1 MEFTYEA
8 LNRQGQSI
16 TGKVVAE
23 NTSEAYEKLRE
34 AGVVVT
40 SLNEVKGAG
49 VKKKKTKKIPLADMS
64 MFARQLAAMI
74 SAGIPVTQA
83 MQTLVSQTTNQT
95 LANAIKNI
103 AEDVEGGAALS
114 EAFTAQKPVFSDL
127 FCSMIA
133 AGEMGGMLDKT
144 LLAMSN
150 QLHKDKQL
158 KDSVKSAT
166 SYPKMVGSFAIIIL
180 IVMLIFMV
188 PTFQGMTATVEDL
201 NPITELIYFLSES
214 LRAYWYIIFPA
225 IVAIIFVIIKIV
237 KSPPVQHIWENHKM
251 NAPIVGELITK
262 TILARF
268 CRIFATL
275 IAGGVT
281 AVKALETAGP
291 TSGSRLVSEAVT
303 KAISEV
309 ENGRTIHEALDESG
323 LFPPMLI
330 GMIAIGEEAGTLP
343 TMLDKVA
350 EFYEEDVDTIAKN
363 LGSIL
368 EPIMLVGLAGIVG
381 FLIIALYLPVFQAA
395 TATPA

>member
-40 SLNEVKGAG
+40 TLNEVKGAG
-49 VKKKKTKKIPLADMS
+49 VKKKRSKKIPLADMS

-188 PTFQGMTATVEDL
+188 PTFQGMTSTVEDL
-201 NPITELIYFLSES
+201 NPITEFIYFLSES

-225 IVAIIFVIIKIV
+225 IIAIIFVIIKIV

-251 NAPIVGELITK
+251 QCPIVGELITK

>member
-23 NTSEAYEKLRE
+23 NQAEAYEKLRE

-40 SLNEVKGAG
+40 NLKEITGN
-49 VKKKKTKKIPLADMS
+49 KKKKKGKKVGLADMS
-64 MFARQLAAMI
+64 MFARQMAAMI

-83 MQTLVSQTTNQT
+83 MSTLVAQTTNAT

-103 AEDVEGGAALS
+103 ASDVEGGAALS
-114 EAFTAQKPVFSDL
+114 EAFLAQRPVFSDL

-158 KDSVKSAT
+158 KDAVKSAT
-166 SYPKMVGSFAIIIL
+166 SYPKMVGSFAIVIL

-188 PTFQGMTATVEDL
+188 PTFQGMTAGVDDL
-201 NPITELIYFLSES
+201 NPITKLVYFMSEQ
-214 LRAYWYIIFPA
+214 LRSKWFVIFPGIAVIIFL
-225 IVAIIFVIIKIV
+225 VIKLI
-237 KSPPVQHIWENHKM
+237 KSPPIQHFWENHKM
-251 NAPIVGELITK
+251 QCPVVGELITK

-291 TSGSRLVSEAVT
+291 TSGSKLVENAVT
-303 KAISEV
+303 KAIEEI
-309 ENGRTIHEALDESG
+309 ENGRSIHEALDDSK

-343 TMLDKVA
+343 VMLDKVA

-363 LGSIL
+363 LGSVL
-368 EPIMLVGLAGIVG
+368 EPIMLVGLASIVG
-381 FLIIALYLPVFQAA
+381 FLIIALYLPVFQAT
-395 TATPA
+395 TATG

>member
-23 NTSEAYEKLRE
+23 NQAEAYEKLRE

-40 SLNEVKGAG
+40 NLKEITGN
-49 VKKKKTKKIPLADMS
+49 KKKKKGKKVGLADMS
-64 MFARQLAAMI
+64 MFARQMAAMI

-83 MQTLVSQTTNQT
+83 MSTLVAQTTNAT

-103 AEDVEGGAALS
+103 ASDVEGGAALS
-114 EAFTAQKPVFSDL
+114 EAFLAQRPVFSDL

-158 KDSVKSAT
+158 KDAVKSAT
-166 SYPKMVGSFAIIIL
+166 SYPKMVGSFAIVIL
-180 IVMLIFMV
+180 LVMLIFMV
-188 PTFQGMTATVEDL
+188 PTFQGMTAGVDNL
-201 NPITELIYFLSES
+201 NPITKLVYFMSEQ
-214 LRAYWYIIFPA
+214 LRSKWFVIFPGIAVIIFL
-225 IVAIIFVIIKIV
+225 VIKLI
-237 KSPPVQHIWENHKM
+237 KSPPIQHFWENHKM
-251 NAPIVGELITK
+251 QCPVVGELITK

-291 TSGSRLVSEAVT
+291 TSGSKLVENAVT
-303 KAISEV
+303 KAIEEI
-309 ENGRTIHEALDESG
+309 ENGRSIHEALDDSK

-343 TMLDKVA
+343 VMLDKVA

-363 LGSIL
+363 LGSVL
-368 EPIMLVGLAGIVG
+368 EPIMLVGLASIVG
-381 FLIIALYLPVFQAA
+381 FLIIALYLPVFQAT
-395 TATPA
+395 TATG